1 MSYYRNIEALLT
13 NEIIIKRE
21 GFWRPTYQFTDG
33 QYSYGLLRHEGFWRP
48 KVVMETADQLWITDS
63 SKWKNREVKNAKGEV
78 LATLSRN
85 FWDTRLTFTGN
96 DSFTATFEKPSIWK
110 GLTIWRAADGTDL
123 LSIEP
128 RIFKTPVIKINEKAK
143 QNKWLLMLA
152 FLALEINLERQ
163 KRAAA
168 AASV

>member
-48 KVVMETADQLWITDS
+48 KVVIETAGHNWVTDS
-63 SKWKNREVKNAKGEV
+63 SKWKNRAVKTEKGEV
-78 LATLSRN
+78 LANLNHN
-85 FWDTRLTFTGN
+85 FWGTKITFTGN
-96 DSFTATFEKPSIWK
+96 DGFTATFEKPSIWK
-110 GLTIWRAADGTDL
+110 GLTIWKTADGFEL
-123 LSIEP
+123 LSFEA
-128 RIFKTPVIKINEKAK
+128 RLFKLPVIKINPKAK

-152 FLALEINLERQ
+152 FLALEISLETQ

-168 AASV
+168 AAV